1 MVSMDPG
8 LCGHCVHCQTID
20 GARTQFY
27 LCRLS
32 ATDPRF
38 PRYPPI
44 PVRRAPDTSRASP
57 GISIGTEGRQRMAF
71 ALPARVRYTRLMQNA
86 RLKMMVA
93 LVAAVAIG
101 CGNSPSA
108 AQSPSPPPAPPAAA
122 GAADPVVAE
131 VGGRKITLAE
141 VDAKWQEFD
150 AAERARLTQLLYQNR
165 RNMLDL
171 VVGDALIADAAKAA
185 NMSVAAYT
193 EREIG
198 RRLKVPSE
206 ADLRSFYEA
215 NKERAQGRSF
225 EELRKPI
232 EDFLASQRQG
242 QARAQLVDELRNKAG
257 NVRVMLEPPRVE
269 VAIASTDPT
278 SGPDAA
284 PVTIVEYS
292 DYQ

>member
-1 MVSMDPG
+1 MSTKPEPRLCSVMPVSPATMPAPNEANSDWINETTLPWP
-8 LCGHCVHCQTID
+8 
-20 GARTQFY
+20 
-27 LCRLS
+27 S
-32 ATDPRF
+32 AT
-38 PRYPPI
+38 
-44 PVRRAPDTSRASP
+44 V
-57 GISIGTEGRQRMAF
+57 
-71 ALPARVRYTRLMQNA
+71 
-86 RLKMMVA
+86 
-93 LVAAVAIG
+93 
-101 CGNSPSA
+101 
-108 AQSPSPPPAPPAAA
+108 
-122 GAADPVVAE
+122 
-131 VGGRKITLAE
+131 
-141 VDAKWQEFD
+141 
-150 AAERARLTQLLYQNR
+150 
-165 RNMLDL
+165 MLDL

-185 NMSVAAYT
+185 KMSVDAYT

-198 RRLKVPSE
+198 RRLKAPSE

-242 QARAQLVDELRNKAG
+242 QARAQLVDELRTKAG

-269 VAIASTDPT
+269 VAISSTDPT

>member
-1 MVSMDPG
+1 MV
-8 LCGHCVHCQTID
+8 
-20 GARTQFY
+20 
-27 LCRLS
+27 
-32 ATDPRF
+32 
-38 PRYPPI
+38 
-44 PVRRAPDTSRASP
+44 
-57 GISIGTEGRQRMAF
+57 F
-71 ALPARVRYTRLMQNA
+71 ALAAGVRYTGLMQNA

-108 AQSPSPPPAPPAAA
+108 AQSPSPPPVPPAAA

-131 VGGRKITLAE
+131 VGGRQITLAE

-150 AAERARLTQLLYQNR
+150 AAERARLTQQLYQNR

-185 NMSVAAYT
+185 KMSVDAYT

-198 RRLKVPSE
+198 RRLKAPSE

-242 QARAQLVDELRNKAG
+242 QARAQLVDELRTKAG

-269 VAIASTDPT
+269 VAISSTDPT